1 MSKAMNKK
9 CQKVIRNMEKT
20 IAEVKQNGL
29 GDGALIILRVPHEDA
44 DTSLEMLILGEPTS
58 AIAALGTAL
67 AKACS
72 ISKIPL
78 FRVIHLLLKNQG
90 TKKGDEDET
99 L

>member
-1 MSKAMNKK
+1 MSKAINKK

-58 AIAALGTAL
+58 AISALGTAL
-67 AKACS
+67 AAACDTA
-72 ISKIPL
+72 KLPL
-78 FRVIHLLLKNQG
+78 FRVIHLLLKNQEIN
-90 TKKGDEDET
+90 KGDQDET